1 MGDASSAVGYY
12 EESVEFLS
20 KLPAKDL
27 EVVIPVVDL
36 AISLAKVA
44 DVDRNLGNEDVA
56 IDGFKEAISCLESLK
71 LEPYSEAGLEQR
83 VVSFVSGISP

>member
-27 EVVIPVVDL
+27 EVI
-36 AISLAKVA
+36 IS
-44 DVDRNLGNEDVA
+44 
-56 IDGFKEAISCLESLK
+56 
-71 LEPYSEAGLEQR
+71 
-83 VVSFVSGISP
+83 SFD